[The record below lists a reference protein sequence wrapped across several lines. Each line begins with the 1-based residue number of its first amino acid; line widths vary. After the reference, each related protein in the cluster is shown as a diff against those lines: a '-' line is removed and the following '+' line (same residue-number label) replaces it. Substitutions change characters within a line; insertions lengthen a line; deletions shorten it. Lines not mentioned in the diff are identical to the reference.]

1 VEDAKLLKQA
11 IHANPQLSVL
21 KLSYNA
27 LGDEG
32 AAIIA
37 SALQLPN
44 GEHHGH
50 LSVLDLGFNSIGD
63 KGCEALAVH
72 GLAGNY
78 TLQTLYLS
86 GNNIGEKG
94 ALSIAGAILHGSA
107 LLNLYLSANKLG
119 PIGMKAIAGA
129 IAKNDILVSSLG
141 AIEAASKSAHSMQ
154 ELHVGSSSIRSEGFL
169 AIPRMLLTNSSLR
182 SLCVVNNG
190 IDDDDLALL
199 AQALSQNKNLPLETL
214 RLSFN
219 EITCAGVE
227 HLMNSIWGSPT
238 LRELKLDNNKI
249 QDRGAQLCAVVLT
262 SIPLEILDLS
272 LNRITTVGIKAL
284 MKNLSENT
292 SLLSLGL
299 TGITIDQNASKAVSF
314 ALAYNSTLQA
324 IYIDNCSAGY
334 ASQRH
339 IVAGVVSNRTSSLR
353 VLAGFHLARKFGFV
367 TLNFVLVSNVSADQ
381 SCLSLLPRTA
391 IAITL
396 GMPRLPPEWSN
407 DQVLGFFRLMWQQW
421 LFKAG
426 RGSNT
431 PHDTRGPAPPAAVA
445 AAAKIALTSL
455 GSAPFYRQPHG
466 KPVGE
471 GPPVDPVNRAL
482 LERTDSGTL
491 CVPVFADSSDD
502 LELVV
507 DDVQEAANDPS
518 SSICDVQGPLDN
530 AERRN
535 QNLKWLRQHFRSL
548 NDVGKLPFNN
558 ADLWQL
564 HQYYFS
570 PPYQHDDR
578 SSTGTESD
586 GERSLSG
593 ESADAE
599 GCAPP
604 PTPSRM
610 SKSPSLGRAVSFQA
624 LGDAFA
630 ASEVMSKSNIHKRRS
645 FKPDE
650 EDDGPASKRAKSL
663 KPRIAYY
670 PRIMVRVC
678 LTRLQSHSLS
688 ENNILLS
695 TCCYCF
701 QVQLESLGKRPME
714 QTLALLRQ
722 LKYTENVMFAGSKDP
737 YTNAASSIREEVR
750 VGKEE
755 PSHSDVEMI
764 LLDLL

>member
-11 IHANPQLSVL
+11 IYANPQLSVL

-78 TLQTLYLS
+78 NLQTLYLS

-119 PIGMKAIAGA
+119 PIGIKAIAGA

-141 AIEAASKSAHSMQ
+141 AVEAASKSAQSMQ

-190 IDDDDLALL
+190 IDDDDLSLL
-199 AQALSQNKNLPLETL
+199 AQALSQNKTLPLETL

-367 TLNFVLVSNVSADQ
+367 TLNVALVSNLSTDQ
-381 SCLSLLPRTA
+381 SRLSLLPRTA

-396 GMPRLPPEWSN
+396 GMPKLPPEWTN

-426 RGSNT
+426 RGSGT
-431 PHDTRGPAPPAAVA
+431 PQDTRGPAPPAAVA

-455 GSAPFYRQPHG
+455 GNAPFHTQPLG

-507 DDVQEAANDPS
+507 DDVKESANDPS
-518 SSICDVQGPLDN
+518 SSICAVRGPLDD

-570 PPYQHDDR
+570 PPYLNDDR

-593 ESADAE
+593 ESVDAE

-610 SKSPSLGRAVSFQA
+610 SKSPSVGRAVSFQA

-650 EDDGPASKRAKSL
+650 GDDGPASKRAKSL

-678 LTRLQSHSLS
+678 STRLQSHSLS
-688 ENNILLS
+688 ENYILLS
-695 TCCYCF
+695 ICCSCF

-722 LKYTENVMFAGSKDP
+722 LKYTENIMFAGSKDP
-737 YTNAASSIREEVR
+737 YTNAVSSTGEEVKL
-750 VGKEE
+750 GKEE

>member
-1 VEDAKLLKQA
+1 LNFVQLDLTRRGVGVEDAKLLKQA
-11 IHANPQLSVL
+11 IQANPHLSVL

-44 GEHHGH
+44 GEHHGN

-78 TLQTLYLS
+78 NLQTLYLS
-86 GNNIGEKG
+86 GNHIGEKG

-107 LLNLYLSANKLG
+107 LLNLYLSANNIG

-129 IAKNDILVSSLG
+129 IAKNDIRVSSLG
-141 AIEAASKSAHSMQ
+141 AVTEAASKTAQSMQ
-154 ELHVGSSSIRSEGFL
+154 ELHVGSSSILSEGFL
-169 AIPRMLLTNSSLR
+169 AIPRMLLTNVSLR

-199 AQALSQNKNLPLETL
+199 AQALSQNKNLPIETL

-227 HLMNSIWGSPT
+227 HLMNAIWGSPT

-249 QDRGAQLCAVVLT
+249 KDRGAQLCAVVLT

-299 TGITIDQNASKAVSF
+299 TGIMIDQNASKAVSF
-314 ALAYNSTLQA
+314 ALAYNSSLQA

-353 VLAGFHLARKFGFV
+353 VLAGFHLARKFGLV
-367 TLNFVLVSNVSADQ
+367 AALNVALVSDLFTDH
-381 SCLSLLPRTA
+381 SCLSFLPRAA

-396 GMPRLPPEWSN
+396 GMPRLPAEWTN

-426 RGSNT
+426 RGSGT
-431 PHDTRGPAPPAAVA
+431 PQDTRGPAPPAAVA

-455 GSAPFYRQPHG
+455 GNGPQTLFHTQPHD

-471 GPPVDPVNRAL
+471 GPPVDPLNVAL

-491 CVPVFADSSDD
+491 CVPVFVDSSDD
-502 LELVV
+502 RMLELDV
-507 DDVQEAANDPS
+507 DDVKESANDPS
-518 SSICDVQGPLDN
+518 SFICAAQDPLGN

-535 QNLKWLRQHFRSL
+535 QNLQWLRQHFRSL

-570 PPYQHDDR
+570 PPYQNDDR

-586 GERSLSG
+586 GDRSLSG

-604 PTPSRM
+604 STPSRM
-610 SKSPSLGRAVSFQA
+610 SKSPSLGRAVSFQT

-630 ASEVMSKSNIHKRRS
+630 ASGVMSKPNVHKRRS

-650 EDDGPASKRAKSL
+650 EDDGPATKRAKSL

-670 PRIMVRVC
+670 PRIMVRAMCVQRDC
-678 LTRLQSHSLS
+678 IR
-688 ENNILLS
+688 
-695 TCCYCF
+695 TCCRRLISYFLLFFVIRFSWNHSGKDQWSKRLHCF
-701 QVQLESLGKRPME
+701 V
-714 QTLALLRQ
+714 
-722 LKYTENVMFAGSKDP
+722 N
-737 YTNAASSIREEVR
+737 
-750 VGKEE
+750 
-755 PSHSDVEMI
+755 
-764 LLDLL
+764 

>member
-11 IHANPQLSVL
+11 IYANPLLSVL
-21 KLSYNA
+21 KLSYNV
-27 LGDEG
+27 LRDEG

-37 SALQLPN
+37 SALKLPN

-63 KGCEALAVH
+63 KGCGALAVH

-78 TLQTLYLS
+78 NLQTLYLS
-86 GNNIGEKG
+86 GNDIGENG

-129 IAKNDILVSSLG
+129 IAKNDALVSSLG
-141 AIEAASKSAHSMQ
+141 AASTALKTAQSMQ

-169 AIPRMLLTNSSLR
+169 AIPRMLLTNISLR

-219 EITCAGVE
+219 EITCVGVE

-272 LNRITTVGIKAL
+272 LNRITTVGVKAL

-299 TGITIDQNASKAVSF
+299 TGIMIDQNASKAVSF
-314 ALAYNSTLQA
+314 ALAYNSSLQA
-324 IYIDNCSAGY
+324 IYMDNCSAGY

-353 VLAGFHLARKFGFV
+353 VLAGFHLARKFGSV
-367 TLNFVLVSNVSADQ
+367 AALTVALVSDLLTDQ
-381 SCLSLLPRTA
+381 SCLSFLPLTA
-391 IAITL
+391 VAITL
-396 GMPRLPPEWSN
+396 GMPRLPAEWTN

-426 RGSNT
+426 RGSGT
-431 PHDTRGPAPPAAVA
+431 PQETRGPAPPAAVA

-455 GSAPFYRQPHG
+455 GSAPQMLFHTQPHE

-471 GPPVDPVNRAL
+471 RPPVDPINVAL
-482 LERTDSGTL
+482 LERTESGTL

-502 LELVV
+502 LELIV
-507 DDVQEAANDPS
+507 DDVKESANDHS
-518 SSICDVQGPLDN
+518 SFISAVRGPLDN

-535 QNLKWLRQHFRSL
+535 HNLKWLRQHFRSL

-570 PPYQHDDR
+570 PPYHNDDR

-586 GERSLSG
+586 GDRSLSG

-604 PTPSRM
+604 PTPPRM
-610 SKSPSLGRAVSFQA
+610 PKSPSLGRAVSFQA

-630 ASEVMSKSNIHKRRS
+630 ASGIMSKPNIHKRRS

-670 PRIMVRVC
+670 PRIMVCVC
-678 LTRLQSHSLS
+678 STRLQSYSL
-688 ENNILLS
+688 
-695 TCCYCF
+695 
-701 QVQLESLGKRPME
+701 
-714 QTLALLRQ
+714 
-722 LKYTENVMFAGSKDP
+722 
-737 YTNAASSIREEVR
+737 
-750 VGKEE
+750 
-755 PSHSDVEMI
+755 
-764 LLDLL
+764 